1 LQVDLAYRFV
11 AGRSVGYRWS
21 VDSTTTVEGQARSA
35 RKVSFVADVA
45 ERVIRAQGRR
55 AQLSILI
62 TPRRVLFD
70 GAAAPAGRPVL
81 LRLEIDELGRVKKI
95 DEAGD
100 LSPGLS
106 ESLELGRLLAE
117 SRPLLP
123 PSGVWIA
130 DTWPAGLTAKGPKSS
145 IDLEGKG
152 ILEGFAVEG
161 GRRVARIS
169 ISRSGKV
176 ASRERVGGALV
187 DLEGTAASKAGA
199 KFDVDA
205 GYLLSSVTRSES
217 DFDIQS
223 GPGVST
229 GRVKVVLTARVSVI

>member
-1 LQVDLAYRFV
+1 LRVDLAYRFV

-21 VDSTTTVEGQARSA
+21 VDSTTTVEGQVRSV
-35 RKVSFVADVA
+35 RRVSFVAGVA
-45 ERVIRAQGRR
+45 ERVVRAGSGVGR
-55 AQLSILI
+55 LSILI
-62 TPRRVLFD
+62 TPRQVLFD
-70 GAAAPAGRPVL
+70 GAAAPAGKPVL
-81 LRLEIDELGRVKKI
+81 LRLEVDELGRVKKI

-100 LSPGLS
+100 ISPGLS
-106 ESLELGRLLAE
+106 ESLELGQLLAE
-117 SRPLLP
+117 GRPLLP

-130 DTWPAGLTAKGPKSS
+130 DEWPAGLVAKGPKSS
-145 IDLEGKG
+145 INLEGKG

-187 DLEGTAASKAGA
+187 DLEGTAVSKTDVR
-199 KFDVDA
+199 FDVDA
-205 GYLLSSVTRSES
+205 GYLVGSITRSES
-217 DFDIQS
+217 DFDIRS

-229 GRVKVVLTARVSVI
+229 GRVKVVLVARVSAL